1 MNPSQPL
8 IAAGEQILMSFCA
21 HLADCLLHFSI
32 KVYLSTV
39 CSLHIDFGYA
49 DPFFFSF
56 SISYMGLSDI
66 KVLISCNT
74 SLWLPI
80 WC

>member
-8 IAAGEQILMSFCA
+8 IAAGEQTLMSFCA
-21 HLADCLLHFSI
+21 HLADCHLYFSI

-74 SLWLPI
+74 SL
-80 WC
+80 